1 MRELQSQSPAFQQ
14 ALRQSERLR
23 IYLLLA
29 LLAFILAL
37 RGTRTILAPTPDNIS
52 TLYMFLVL
60 IGVLGAVEFVTLYA
74 LGRSIRDSKPLAKAF
89 WFLNIFLEIALPAV
103 SIATSASAAVI
114 APGYRPLANPSF
126 LIYFLLLILTILR
139 LDPTL
144 SSVCGI
150 LASASYLAAAYHLG
164 WRPLQPTLDHSLYSP
179 QKNVVTYAISLIV
192 VGTTAAIVAKEFRA
206 QVEAALREA
215 ETRRQMEHMQ
225 HDLEVARSIQQS
237 LLPHSMPQVAGW
249 DIAAWNQPA
258 DQTGGDYYDWQP
270 LPNGKFV
277 TALADVTGH
286 GIGPAM
292 LASVCRA
299 YARTNFHNQD
309 SLVKAMEEINSAIAA
324 DVREGRFIT
333 FVAAIFGSDS
343 PTVELLSA
351 GHAPLFLYTRKDDRF
366 SMMEA
371 HALPLG
377 ISDAFLSDPPHSL
390 EMASGDLL
398 LLATD
403 GFFEWENALEEQFG
417 HDRLA
422 QTIRAVRDKSAA
434 EIISSL
440 HQEVLKFAGGTKQMD
455 DLTAIVLKRVQSSL
469 LLA

>member
-1 MRELQSQSPAFQQ
+1 MSELYRQSPAFQQ

-29 LLAFILAL
+29 LLAFILIM
-37 RGTRTILAPTPDNIS
+37 RGIRTLLAPTPDNIS
-52 TLYMFLVL
+52 TLYMFLTL
-60 IGVLGAVEFVTLYA
+60 IGVLAAAEFITLRA
-74 LGRSIRDSKPLAKAF
+74 LARAIRDSKPMARAF

-103 SIATSASAAVI
+103 SIASAASAVI
-114 APGYRPLANPSF
+114 LPGYRPLANPSF
-126 LIYFLLLILTILR
+126 LIYFPLLMLTVLR

-144 SSVCGI
+144 SVLCGF
-150 LASASYLAAAYHLG
+150 LASGSYLAAAYHVG
-164 WRPLQPTLDHSLYSP
+164 WRPLLSSMEISIYSP
-179 QKNVVTYAISLIV
+179 QKNVITYAISLIV
-192 VGTTAAIVAKEFRA
+192 VGITAAVVAREFRA

-215 ETRRQMEHMQ
+215 ETRRAMEHLQ

-237 LLPHSMPQVAGW
+237 LLPQSMPQVSGW

-277 TALADVTGH
+277 TALADVSGH
-286 GIGPAM
+286 GIGPAL

-299 YARTNFHNQD
+299 YARTNFRNQE
-309 SLVKAMEEINSAIAA
+309 SFLKAMEEINSAVAA

-333 FVAAIFGSDS
+333 FVAAIFGPAS

-351 GHAPLFLYTRKDDRF
+351 GQAPLFLYTRKDDRF
-366 SMMEA
+366 DLMEA
-371 HALPLG
+371 HGLPLG
-377 ISDAFLSDPPHSL
+377 ISDAFLSDPPRSL

-398 LLATD
+398 LLVTD
-403 GFFEWENALEEQFG
+403 GFFEWENAREEQFG
-417 HDRLA
+417 HERLG
-422 QTIRAVRDKSAA
+422 QTVRAAREKSAA

-440 HQEVLKFAGGTKQMD
+440 HQAVLRFADGTRQKD
-455 DLTAIVLKRVQSSL
+455 DLTAIVLKRV
-469 LLA
+469 

>member
-1 MRELQSQSPAFQQ
+1 MNHLQSQSPAFQQ

-29 LLAFILAL
+29 LLAFILVL
-37 RGTRTILAPTPDNIS
+37 RGARTILAPTQENIS
-52 TLYMFLVL
+52 TLYMFLTL
-60 IGVLGAVEFVTLYA
+60 IGSLAVVEFITLYA
-74 LGRSIRDSKPLAKAF
+74 LGRAIRDSNPPAKLF
-89 WFLNIFLEIALPAV
+89 WFLNIFLEFVLPAI
-103 SIATSASAAVI
+103 SLSSAAGAVI
-114 APGYRPLANPSF
+114 LPGYRPLANPSF

-139 LDPTL
+139 LAPSL
-144 SSVCGI
+144 SLLCGFF
-150 LASASYLAAAYHLG
+150 ASGSYLTAAYHLG
-164 WRPLQPTLDHSLYSP
+164 WRPLQHSVNISIFSP
-179 QKNVVTYAISLIV
+179 EKNVVTYAISLIV
-192 VGTTAAIVAKEFRA
+192 AGTAAAVVAREFRA

-215 ETRRQMEHMQ
+215 ETRRQVEHLQ
-225 HDLEVARSIQQS
+225 HDLDVARSIQQS
-237 LLPHSMPQVAGW
+237 LLPHSMPRVAGW

-299 YARTNFHNQD
+299 YARTNFRNQD
-309 SLVKAMEEINSAIAA
+309 SFLKAMEEINSAVAA

-343 PTVELLSA
+343 PVVELLSA
-351 GHAPLFLYTRKDDRF
+351 GHAPLFLYRRKNDTFD
-366 SMMEA
+366 MMEA
-371 HALPLG
+371 HGLPLG

-390 EMASGDLL
+390 ELDSGDLL

-403 GFFEWENALEEQFG
+403 GFFEWENGREEQFG
-417 HDRLA
+417 HQRLG
-422 QTIRAVRDKSAA
+422 QTIRAARDKSAA
-434 EIISSL
+434 EIISNL
-440 HQEVLKFAGGTKQMD
+440 HQEVLKFAAGTKQMD
-455 DLTAIVLKRVQSSL
+455 DLTAIVLKRV
-469 LLA
+469 

>member
-1 MRELQSQSPAFQQ
+1 MSELHSQSPAFQQ

-23 IYLLLA
+23 IYLLLG
-29 LLAFILAL
+29 LLVFILIL
-37 RGTRTILAPTPDNIS
+37 RGTRTILAPTPDNIA
-52 TLYMFLVL
+52 TLYMFLTL
-60 IGVLGAVEFVTLYA
+60 IGVLGVVEFTTLYA
-74 LGRSIRDSKPLAKAF
+74 LGRAIRASKPMAKAF

-103 SIATSASAAVI
+103 SIGSAASAVI
-114 APGYRPLANPSF
+114 LPGYRPLANPSF
-126 LIYFLLLILTILR
+126 LIYFVLLILTVLR
-139 LDPTL
+139 LSPTL
-144 SSVCGI
+144 SVCCGV
-150 LASASYLAAAYHLG
+150 LASGSYLAAAYHLG
-164 WRPLQPTLDHSLYSP
+164 WRPLQAGTEASIYSP
-179 QKNVVTYAISLIV
+179 QKNVLTYAISLTV
-192 VGTTAAIVAKEFRA
+192 VGVTAALVAREFRG

-215 ETRRQMEHMQ
+215 ETRREMEHLR
-225 HDLEVARSIQQS
+225 HDLDVARSIQQS

-299 YARTNFHNQD
+299 YARTNFRNQD
-309 SLVKAMEEINSAIAA
+309 SFLKAMEEINSAIAA

-333 FVAAIFGSDS
+333 FVAAIFGAGTS
-343 PTVELLSA
+343 TVELLSA
-351 GHAPLFLYTRKDDRF
+351 GHAPLFLYRQKNDSFDL
-366 SMMEA
+366 MEA
-371 HALPLG
+371 HGLPLG

-390 EMASGDLL
+390 ELASGDIL

-403 GFFEWENALEEQFG
+403 GFFEWENAREEQFG
-417 HDRLA
+417 HERLG
-422 QTIRAVRDKSAA
+422 QTIRAAREKSAT

-440 HQEVLKFAGGTKQMD
+440 HQEVLRFAGGTKQMD
-455 DLTAIVLKRVQSSL
+455 DLTAIILKRV
-469 LLA
+469 

>member
-1 MRELQSQSPAFQQ
+1 MNHLQSQSPAFQQ

-29 LLAFILAL
+29 LLAFILVL
-37 RGTRTILAPTPDNIS
+37 RGSRTILAPTPDNIA
-52 TLYMFLVL
+52 TMQMFLTL
-60 IGVLGAVEFVTLYA
+60 IGILAAFEFITLYA
-74 LGRSIRDSKPLAKAF
+74 LRRAMRNAKPLPKVL
-89 WFLNIFLEIALPAV
+89 WFLNIFIEFVLPAI
-103 SIATSASAAVI
+103 SISSAASAI
-114 APGYRPLANPSF
+114 ILPGYRALANPSF
-126 LIYFLLLILTILR
+126 LIYFLLLMLTILR
-139 LDPTL
+139 LNPLL
-144 SSVCGI
+144 SILCGFF
-150 LASASYLAAAYHLG
+150 ASGSYLVAAYHLG
-164 WRPLQPTLDHSLYSP
+164 WRPLQQSMENSLYSP
-179 QKNVVTYAISLIV
+179 QKNVVTYGISLIV
-192 VGTTAAIVAKEFRA
+192 VGVTAAVVAREFRS

-215 ETRRQMEHMQ
+215 ETRRQVEHLQ
-225 HDLEVARSIQQS
+225 HDLDVARSIQQS

-299 YARTNFHNQD
+299 YARTNFRNQD
-309 SLVKAMEEINSAIAA
+309 SFFKAMEEINSAVAA

-351 GHAPLFLYTRKDDRF
+351 GHAPLFLYRRSDDSF
-366 SMMEA
+366 TLMEA

-390 EMASGDLL
+390 DMASGDLL

-403 GFFEWENALEEQFG
+403 GFFEWENSQEEQFG
-417 HDRLA
+417 HERLA
-422 QTIRAVRDKSAA
+422 QTIRAVRKKSAT
-434 EIISSL
+434 EIIAGL
-440 HQEVLKFAGGTKQMD
+440 HQEVLRFAAGTKQMD
-455 DLTAIVLKRVQSSL
+455 DLTAIVLKRS
-469 LLA
+469 

>member
-1 MRELQSQSPAFQQ
+1 MRELQSQSTAFQQ

-29 LLAFILAL
+29 LLAFILVL
-37 RGTRTILAPTPDNIS
+37 RGTRTILAPTPDNIA
-52 TLYMFLVL
+52 TLYMFLTL
-60 IGVLGAVEFVTLYA
+60 IGILGAIEFITLYA
-74 LGRSIRDSKPLAKAF
+74 LGRAIRASKPLAKGF
-89 WFLNIFLEIALPAV
+89 WFLNIFIEFFLPAI
-103 SIATSASAAVI
+103 SISSAASSVI
-114 APGYRPLANPSF
+114 LPGYRPLANPSF
-126 LIYFLLLILTILR
+126 LIYFLLLMLTILR
-139 LDPTL
+139 LDPPL
-144 SSVCGI
+144 SILCGFF
-150 LASASYLAAAYHLG
+150 ASGSYLAAAYHLG
-164 WRPLQPTLDHSLYSP
+164 WRPLQQSMENSLYSP
-179 QKNVVTYAISLIV
+179 QKNVLTYGISLIV
-192 VGTTAAIVAKEFRA
+192 VGVTAAVVAREFRA

-215 ETRRQMEHMQ
+215 ETRHQMEHLQ

-299 YARTNFHNQD
+299 YARTNFRNQD
-309 SLVKAMEEINSAIAA
+309 SFFKAMEEINSSIAA

-333 FVAAIFGSDS
+333 FVAAIFGSGS

-351 GHAPLFLYTRKDDRF
+351 GHAPLFLYRRTDDTF
-366 SMMEA
+366 TLMEA

-398 LLATD
+398 ILATD
-403 GFFEWENALEEQFG
+403 GFFEWENAREEQFG
-417 HDRLA
+417 HDRLG
-422 QTIRAVRDKSAA
+422 QTIRVARDKSAA
-434 EIISSL
+434 EIIVNL
-440 HQEVLKFAGGTKQMD
+440 HQEVLRFANGTKQMD
-455 DLTAIVLKRVQSSL
+455 DLTAIVLKRV
-469 LLA
+469 

>member
-1 MRELQSQSPAFQQ
+1 MSQLHSQSPAFQQ

-29 LLAFILAL
+29 LLAFILVL
-37 RGTRTILAPTPDNIS
+37 RGTRTLLAPTPDNIA
-52 TLYMFLVL
+52 TLYMFLTL
-60 IGVLGAVEFVTLYA
+60 IGFLAAIQFVTLYA
-74 LGRSIRDSKPLAKAF
+74 LGRAIRDSKPLAKIF
-89 WFLNIFLEIALPAV
+89 WFLNICLEIALPAI
-103 SIATSASAAVI
+103 SIATSASSAII

-126 LIYFLLLILTILR
+126 LIYFLLLVLTILR
-139 LDPTL
+139 LDPPL
-144 SSVCGI
+144 SILCGF
-150 LASASYLAAAYHLG
+150 LASGSYLAAAYHLG
-164 WRPLQPTLDHSLYSP
+164 WRPLQQTVENSLYSP
-179 QKNVVTYAISLIV
+179 QKNVLTYGISLIV
-192 VGTTAAIVAKEFRA
+192 VGVTAAVVAREFRA

-215 ETRRQMEHMQ
+215 ETRRKMEHMQ
-225 HDLEVARSIQQS
+225 HDLDVARTIQQS

-299 YARTNFHNQD
+299 YARTNFRNQD
-309 SLVKAMEEINSAIAA
+309 SFLKAMEEINSAVAA

-343 PTVELLSA
+343 PAVELLSA
-351 GHAPLFLYTRKDDRF
+351 GHAPLFLYRHQHDSF
-366 SMMEA
+366 EMMEA
-371 HALPLG
+371 HGPPLG
-377 ISDAFLSDPPHSL
+377 ISDAFFSDPPHTL
-390 EMASGDLL
+390 ELASGDLL

-403 GFFEWENALEEQFG
+403 GFFEWENAREEQFG
-417 HDRLA
+417 HERLGE
-422 QTIRAVRDKSAA
+422 TIRAARGKSAA
-434 EIISSL
+434 EIISIL
-440 HQEVLKFAGGTKQMD
+440 HQDVLRFAGGTKQAD
-455 DLTAIVLKRVQSSL
+455 DLTAIVLKRL
-469 LLA
+469 